1 MSLITGV
8 EVRYLISSLELLF
21 KNVFIKLAF
30 INLSFHLFFLQIS
43 NDMIQRQ
50 VAKTR
55 KKTGS
60 DYNKKIFFY
69 IFGGALLYTSNSF
82 WK

>member
-30 INLSFHLFFLQIS
+30 INLSFHLFFFA
-43 NDMIQRQ
+43 NKQR
-50 VAKTR
+50 R
-55 KKTGS
+55 DSKTGGK
-60 DYNKKIFFY
+60 DKKENRF
-69 IFGGALLYTSNSF
+69 
-82 WK
+82 

>member
-30 INLSFHLFFLQIS
+30 INLSFHLFFFFA
-43 NDMIQRQ
+43 NKQR
-50 VAKTR
+50 R
-55 KKTGS
+55 DSKTGGK
-60 DYNKKIFFY
+60 DKKENRF
-69 IFGGALLYTSNSF
+69 
-82 WK
+82 